1 MLRVGKTLITHKE
14 ETSMR
19 FYTKQHP
26 FYCGID
32 LQARPMYVCVL
43 S

>member
-1 MLRVGKTLITHKE
+1 MLRAERTVVTKKE

-19 FYTKQHP
+19 FYTTQHP

-32 LQARPMYVCVL
+32 LHAQAM
-43 S
+43 